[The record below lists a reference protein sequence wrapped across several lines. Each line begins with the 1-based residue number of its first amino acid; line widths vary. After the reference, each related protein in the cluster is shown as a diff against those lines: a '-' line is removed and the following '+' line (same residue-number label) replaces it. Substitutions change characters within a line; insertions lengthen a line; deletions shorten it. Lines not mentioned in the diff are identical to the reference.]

1 MKRLSAILICALG
14 IAFAT
19 PKIVASQPNN
29 EEKEIAVT
37 ETAPTMIATQRGVD
51 LSAYDGESHRF
62 SIYSITGQMIKSV
75 DVIDSTVS
83 INLPKGFYI
92 VKCDSWSKQLVIR

>member
-1 MKRLSAILICALG
+1 MG

-19 PKIVASQPNN
+19 PQIVASQPDN
-29 EEKEIAVT
+29 EEKEIT
-37 ETAPTMIATQRGVD
+37 IIETAPTMTATQHGVE

-62 SIYSITGQMIKSV
+62 SIYSITGQMIRSV
-75 DVIDSTVS
+75 EIIDNTVS